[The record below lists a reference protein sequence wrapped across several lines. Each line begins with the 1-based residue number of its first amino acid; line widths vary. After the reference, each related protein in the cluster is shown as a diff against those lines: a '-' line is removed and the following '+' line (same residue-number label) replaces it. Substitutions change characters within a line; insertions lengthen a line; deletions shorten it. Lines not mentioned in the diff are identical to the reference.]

1 MPEQA
6 EEENE
11 QYNNGVVHAKECKV
25 CLDSLETLVEGGGEV
40 ESMRLNHLLPWSSC
54 RQPPFDPFFCK

>member
-11 QYNNGVVHAKECKV
+11 QYDNGVVHAKEYNV
-25 CLDSLETLVEGGGEV
+25 CHDSLETLVEGRGKV
-40 ESMRLNHLLPWSSC
+40 ESMR
-54 RQPPFDPFFCK
+54 